1 MIQEKFYV
9 LAFDNKDTK
18 KIVEYFKNK
27 KNLNKFLAIT
37 PNAFEILKKNKFKYI
52 FTPFDINKDLHKDLA
67 LDNIEFRDKIIQ
79 NSNKNINNIFLNE
92 SFKNI
97 LIQSFSTLNFFNKIL
112 KLENYYYTYLNNK
125 FELIPNKE
133 LYNNIVKKIILENY
147 GIFKVNKKNSNQNFY
162 LKKLINNFLF
172 FFLKKKKIIFNF
184 LNNNKKLSNSPNTIE
199 ITFGSLSNSTLVNYY
214 LFGYNFLQFFF
225 KKKIKKIFPDI
236 NYKIDLNLRDK
247 IEEFINKL
255 KIDLFTDIDKAFFNF
270 ICENVQYENE
280 LEKFLYK
287 RFDKLHVKYL
297 FADHLTWKDPYCVS
311 KFLYKKK
318 NRGIFMFSW
327 NDRY

>member
-112 KLENYYYTYLNNK
+112 KLENYYYTYLNN
-125 FELIPNKE
+125 I
-133 LYNNIVKKIILENY
+133 LY
-147 GIFKVNKKNSNQNFY
+147 FY
-162 LKKLINNFLF
+162 
-172 FFLKKKKIIFNF
+172 
-184 LNNNKKLSNSPNTIE
+184 STID
-199 ITFGSLSNSTLVNYY
+199 TV
-214 LFGYNFLQFFF
+214 
-225 KKKIKKIFPDI
+225 
-236 NYKIDLNLRDK
+236 
-247 IEEFINKL
+247 
-255 KIDLFTDIDKAFFNF
+255 
-270 ICENVQYENE
+270 
-280 LEKFLYK
+280 
-287 RFDKLHVKYL
+287 
-297 FADHLTWKDPYCVS
+297 
-311 KFLYKKK
+311 
-318 NRGIFMFSW
+318 
-327 NDRY
+327 